1 MFTCIHSHMPTHA
14 QYQCMWCTMW
24 YACGMH
30 VCVLV
35 YACTCLYVWY
45 NMVCTNL
52 YVGAV
57 DEKNKMPYY
66 AEPCPC
72 MLAVTY
78 SNGHSVGDRNIAT
91 TDASTHGGCTKSF
104 SGTSA
109 AAPIAAGMVALML
122 QTRSV

>member
-1 MFTCIHSHMPTHA
+1 MGRINYRSDIILT
-14 QYQCMWCTMW
+14 Y
-24 YACGMH
+24 
-30 VCVLV
+30 V
-35 YACTCLYVWY
+35 YLYDKPPQ
-45 NMVCTNL
+45 
-52 YVGAV
+52 GAV

-78 SNGHSVGDRNIAT
+78 SNGHSKGDRNIVT
-91 TDASTHGGCTKSF
+91 TDASTHGGCTNSF

-122 QTRSV
+122 QVR